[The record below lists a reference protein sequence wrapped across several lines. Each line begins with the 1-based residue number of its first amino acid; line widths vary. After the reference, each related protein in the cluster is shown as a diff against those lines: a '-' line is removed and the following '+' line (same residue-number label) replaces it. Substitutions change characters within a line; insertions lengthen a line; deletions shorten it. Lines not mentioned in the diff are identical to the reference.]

1 MQVEFRRLFFR
12 DLGAI
17 KDRKLR
23 QRIEAVIVE
32 VEAANN
38 LAELRNIKAIE
49 GPPSYYRIRIGDYR
63 IGIYVEENMIAFVRV
78 LHRKEMY
85 RYFP

>member
-1 MQVEFRRLFFR
+1 MQAEFRRIFFR
-12 DLGAI
+12 DLYAI

-23 QRIEAVIVE
+23 QRIEAVIAE
-32 VEAANN
+32 VEAANS

-49 GPPSYYRIRIGDYR
+49 GHPNYYRLRIGDYR
-63 IGIYVEENMIAFVRV
+63 VGIYVEDNIVAFVRV

>member
-1 MQVEFRRLFFR
+1 MQAEFRRIFFR
-12 DLGAI
+12 DLYAI

-23 QRIEAVIVE
+23 QRIEAVIAE
-32 VEAANN
+32 VEAANS

-49 GPPSYYRIRIGDYR
+49 GHPNYYRLRIGDYR
-63 IGIYVEENMIAFVRV
+63 VGIYVEDNIVAFVRV

-85 RYFP
+85 R

>member
-1 MQVEFRRLFFR
+1 MNFVAFFFR

-49 GPPSYYRIRIGDYR
+49 GHPSYYRIRIGDYR

>member
-17 KDRKLR
+17 NDRKLR
-23 QRIEAVIVE
+23 QRIESVIAE
-32 VEAANN
+32 VEAANS

-49 GPPSYYRIRIGDYR
+49 SKPSYYRLRIGDYR
-63 IGIYVEENMIAFVRV
+63 VGIYIEDNIIAFVRV